1 MNMKMGRNRASEFL
15 NTLKRLLQKKGP
27 AKRGC
32 LWNLSGAF
40 VFYLSTEL
48 CLLITDVF
56 LFTAMH

>member
-32 LWNLSGAF
+32 LSNLSGAF

-56 LFTAMH
+56 LLTAMH